1 MAKKQISQIK
11 DVFDKG
17 RKSKD
22 AKTLVSNFGYLTL
35 LQVAGYLFPLI
46 TMPYLARTIGA
57 VGFGKIA
64 FASATVMWFNSIT
77 TWGFDYTA
85 TRDVARNREDLGKVS
100 EIFSNIIWARTFLAV
115 VSLVI
120 LCILIAFI
128 PKFNENA
135 AVLLVTIL
143 IVPGHVLFPEWLFQA
158 MERMKYITILSLLSK
173 FFFTIAV
180 FVFIHKPSDYILQ
193 PLFISFGY
201 LLSGIIAFYF
211 IIVRWK
217 IRLLKPSFSRIIQT
231 IKNGSD
237 VFINNFMPNL
247 YNSFSVVLLG
257 AFHGDVANGIL
268 SAGEKCISICHQFMN
283 VLSRTFFPFLS
294 RHSDKHHI
302 YAKLSISI
310 AAVFSLV
317 IFLFSPLLIHIFF
330 TEEFDAAIGL
340 SRLMAF
346 SLLFMTISNVYGTNF
361 LILRGYERQLRNI
374 TFVLSIVGFLMAIPL
389 IHFYSYWGAAI
400 TITLTRG
407 LIAITAMLYAK
418 RIERNTLKE

>member
-1 MAKKQISQIK
+1 MAKKPIAQIK
-11 DVFDKG
+11 EAFDKG

-22 AKTLVSNFGYLTL
+22 TKTLVSNFGYLTL
-35 LQVAGYLFPLI
+35 LQIAGYLFPLI

-57 VGFGKIA
+57 TGFGKIA

-85 TRDVARNREDLGKVS
+85 TRDAARNREDLDKVS
-100 EIFSNIIWARTFLAV
+100 EIFSNIIWARAFL
-115 VSLVI
+115 SLMS
-120 LCILIAFI
+120 LALLGILIAFI

-135 AVLLVTIL
+135 AVLLVTFL

-193 PLFISFGY
+193 PLFISFGF

-211 IIVRWK
+211 IIGRWK
-217 IRLLKPSFSRIIQT
+217 IRLMKPSFHRIFQT
-231 IKNGSD
+231 IKNGAD

-247 YNSFSVVLLG
+247 YNSFSIVLLG

-268 SAGEKCISICHQFMN
+268 SAGQKCISICNQFMG
-283 VLSRTFFPFLS
+283 VLSRTFFPYLS
-294 RHSDKHHI
+294 RHSDKHHV
-302 YAKLSISI
+302 YAMLSILL
-310 AAVFSLV
+310 AATFSFI
-317 IFLFSPLLIHIFF
+317 IFLFSPLIINILF
-330 TEEFDAAIGL
+330 TKEFDAAIGL
-340 SRLMAF
+340 SRLMAL
-346 SLLFMTISNVYGTNF
+346 SLLFLSISNVYGTNF

-374 TFVLSIVGFLMAIPL
+374 TFVLSIIGLLMGIP
-389 IHFYSYWGAAI
+389 FVYFFSYWGAAI
-400 TITLTRG
+400 TITSTRG
-407 LIAITAMLYAK
+407 LIAITTMLYAK
-418 RIERNTLKE
+418 SIERKN

>member
-1 MAKKQISQIK
+1 MAKRSISKIK
-11 DVFDKG
+11 KSFDKG
-17 RKSKD
+17 RKSKET
-22 AKTLVSNFGYLTL
+22 KTLVSNFGYLTL
-35 LQVAGYLFPLI
+35 LQVAGYFFPLI
-46 TMPYLARTIGA
+46 TMPYLARTIGT

-64 FASATVMWFNSIT
+64 FASATVTWFNSIT

-85 TRDVARNREDLGKVS
+85 TRDVARNRDDIGKVS
-100 EIFSNIIWARTFLAV
+100 EIFSNIIWARFVL
-115 VSLVI
+115 SLISFAI
-120 LCILIAFI
+120 LCMLIAFI

-135 AVLLVTIL
+135 AVLLVTYL

-158 MERMKYITILSLLSK
+158 MERMKYITLLSLLSK
-173 FFFTIAV
+173 FFFTIVV

-211 IIVRWK
+211 ILGRWK
-217 IRLLKPSFSRIIQT
+217 IRLLKPSFCRIIQT
-231 IKNGSD
+231 IKKGAD

-268 SAGEKCISICHQFMN
+268 SAGEKCIGICHQFMN
-283 VLSRTFFPFLS
+283 VLSRTFFPYLS
-294 RHSDKHHI
+294 RHSDKHHV

-310 AAVFSLV
+310 AAVFSLG
-317 IFLFSPLLIHIFF
+317 IFLFSPVLIHIFF
-330 TEEFDAAIGL
+330 TDEFNAAIGL

-346 SLLFMTISNVYGTNF
+346 SLLFMTVSNVYGTNF

-374 TFVLSIVGFLMAIPL
+374 TFALSIVGLMISIPL
-389 IHFYSYWGAAI
+389 IYFFNYLGAAI

-407 LIAITAMLYAK
+407 LIAMAAMLYAK
-418 RIERNTLKE
+418 RVERISNN